1 MDKAAQNLLTILRGN
16 TPDPATDKL
25 VTLAQMHRVSYE
37 VWRYAQHNP
46 GFLTKRQLEKLDAH
60 CRSNALKALDQLLE
74 LTRVSRAFHEDGIAY
89 ATVKGQQL
97 SRMLYGRHAQKESVD
112 LDLLLARAADLRKA
126 HALLTT
132 MGYSQSSLN
141 RYKGRFARKVYLI
154 GKREVDYFNPSNQSR
169 IDLHL
174 RPGANTYLT
183 AYHFRN
189 FFMELETTVID
200 GYPIF
205 IPPPEQY
212 FVYLCYHG
220 ALHQFM
226 RLGWLVDI
234 RAFLAVKGKTLDYH
248 KVWKQAENMNATRHL
263 QLALVLLRDWFGDT
277 LPTQLQPRF
286 EDGFRLRLLS
296 RICRGQLAR
305 KSGYSLTLPG
315 RSGKFVYMMIL
326 LHGLTARMDWMY
338 GIFVR
343 QVSGLLG

>member
-1 MDKAAQNLLTILRGN
+1 
-16 TPDPATDKL
+16 
-25 VTLAQMHRVSYE
+25 
-37 VWRYAQHNP
+37 
-46 GFLTKRQLEKLDAH
+46 
-60 CRSNALKALDQLLE
+60 
-74 LTRVSRAFHEDGIAY
+74 
-89 ATVKGQQL
+89 
-97 SRMLYGRHAQKESVD
+97 
-112 LDLLLARAADLRKA
+112 
-126 HALLTT
+126 
-132 MGYSQSSLN
+132 
-141 RYKGRFARKVYLI
+141 
-154 GKREVDYFNPSNQSR
+154 
-169 IDLHL
+169 
-174 RPGANTYLT
+174 
-183 AYHFRN
+183 
-189 FFMELETTVID
+189 MELETTVID